1 MSRRPRERNET
12 ASVTVKTVAER
23 AGVSVATVSRVL
35 RGQMQTVTEKTRER
49 VFAAAREL
57 NYTPHPVAVAL
68 RTGTSKI
75 LGLVIP
81 DISDTYFHQVARGVE
96 DVAQQ
101 AGYSVIFCNTDRNIE
116 KESRTLDLLR
126 EKRVDGI
133 IFCGGG
139 VGGEAH
145 LVGRDWSSAKVVAIG
160 AHVIDLPSVKVDDAS
175 AIDAAVE
182 HLAASG
188 RQRILCIAGNV
199 DWLVTERRVAGY
211 KSAVERL
218 GLVSQP
224 ELLSYAGFTSD
235 DGRRAV
241 ERALASGV
249 EFDAIIAF
257 EDNAALGALGALR
270 EAGLD
275 VPGDV
280 SLMGCDDIP
289 TGGLTTP
296 TLSSIHWPTYDMG
309 AAAARLVLDAIEG
322 KPTPSGLEFP
332 FELQIRESTTRS
344 PAV

>member
-1 MSRRPRERNET
+1 MGRRPRET
-12 ASVTVKTVAER
+12 SGSPSVTVKTVAER

-35 RGQMQTVTEKTRER
+35 RGQMETVTETTRER

-57 NYTPHPVAVAL
+57 NYAPHPVAVAL

-96 DVAQQ
+96 DVAQH

-126 EKRVDGI
+126 DKRVDGI

-160 AHVIDLPSVKVDDAS
+160 AHVIDLPAVKVDDAS

-182 HLAASG
+182 HLAATG
-188 RQRILCIAGNV
+188 RERILCIAGNA

-211 KSAVERL
+211 QAAVERL
-218 GLVSQP
+218 GLASRP
-224 ELLSYAGFTSD
+224 ELLSYAGFTNE

-241 ERALASGV
+241 EQALAARV
-249 EFDAIIAF
+249 EFDAVIAF
-257 EDNAALGALGALR
+257 EDNAALGALAALR
-270 EAGLD
+270 EAGLE

-289 TGGLTTP
+289 TGRLTTP
-296 TLSSIHWPTYDMG
+296 TLSSVHWPTYDMG
-309 AAAARLVLDAIEG
+309 AAAARMVLDAIAG
-322 KPTPSGLEFP
+322 RPTPAGLDFS
-332 FELQIRESTTRS
+332 FELQIRESSTR
-344 PAV
+344 